1 MTAASGA
8 PTVKCL
14 VWDLDDTLWDGVVL
28 EGDDPEPFPAALETL
43 AELDRRGILHAA
55 AGRGE
60 RSVTGRHLTERGLA
74 EWFCAVRVGWG
85 AKSASVRR
93 IAKAL
98 NIGLDTIAF
107 VDNDPVERAEVA
119 SELPMVRCYRA
130 AEVGQLPELAEF
142 RPEHITAEATG
153 RRRLYQTE
161 WQRHEAEEEFTEG
174 RQAFLD
180 SLGLVMEVRP
190 ATEEDLSRASELT
203 VRTHQLNSTG
213 LTYGIDELR
222 RLSASPDHQ
231 VLLARLRDR
240 FGDYGIIGLSVTE
253 LIGRDSVL
261 RLMLMSCRVA
271 SRGAGSVLLHHLI
284 RRALADGRRPVAHFT
299 PTEANRNLLVTMR
312 FAGYATTAGEQDR
325 LVLAVDPR
333 RPQGKAPGHT
343 RVIVGAE
350 RPARETTQEARPR

>member
-1 MTAASGA
+1 MTTVKDA

-28 EGDDPEPFPAALETL
+28 EGDDPAPFPVALETL

-60 RSVTGRHLTERGLA
+60 RHVTQRHLEERGLSD
-74 EWFCAVRVGWG
+74 WFCAVQVGWG
-85 AKSASVRR
+85 AKSAAVRR

-107 VDNDPVERAEVA
+107 IDNDPLERAEVGG
-119 SELPMVRCYRA
+119 ELPMVRCYPA
-130 AEVGQLPELAEF
+130 TEVGRLPELRDF
-142 RPEHITAEATG
+142 RPEHITAEAAG
-153 RRRLYQTE
+153 RRRLYQVE

-174 RQAFLD
+174 RQEFLD
-180 SLGLVMEVRP
+180 SLGLVMELSP

-231 VLLARLRDR
+231 VRLARLRDR

-253 LIGRDSVL
+253 LTGRDAVL

-271 SRGAGSVLLHHLI
+271 SRGTGSVLLHHLI
-284 RRALADGRRPVAHFT
+284 QQALAEGRRPVAHFI
-299 PTEANRNLLVTMR
+299 PTEVNRNLLVTMR
-312 FAGYATTAGEQDR
+312 FAGYATTVTDEDR
-325 LVLAVDPR
+325 LVLAVDPE
-333 RPQGKAPGHT
+333 RPPGKAPGHT
-343 RVIVGAE
+343 RVIVGA
-350 RPARETTQEARPR
+350 A